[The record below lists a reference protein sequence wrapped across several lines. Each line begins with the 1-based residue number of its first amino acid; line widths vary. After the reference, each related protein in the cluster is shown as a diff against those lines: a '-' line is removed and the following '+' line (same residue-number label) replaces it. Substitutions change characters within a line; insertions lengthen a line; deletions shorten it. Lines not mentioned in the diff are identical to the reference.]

1 LDSKRK
7 FLEAATRY
15 YELSLIG
22 ATGRKDAM
30 VDENE
35 LMMSL
40 SLALSCTVLAPAGTQ
55 RSRMLSTLF
64 KDERCPGLPM
74 YPLLEKVFKER
85 ILGREEV
92 EAFSKTLS
100 PHQLAIL
107 PDGSTVLDRS
117 VMQHNLSA
125 LSKLYC
131 NISFEELG
139 AILGVSSDKA
149 ESIASDMI
157 MEGRLV
163 ANVDQIDGFISFKQE
178 EGLVQWDKRIQDV
191 CVKVNSIVEDMQ
203 KSVQAVV

>member
-1 LDSKRK
+1 
-7 FLEAATRY
+7 
-15 YELSLIG
+15 
-22 ATGRKDAM
+22 
-30 VDENE
+30 
-35 LMMSL
+35 
-40 SLALSCTVLAPAGTQ
+40 
-55 RSRMLSTLF
+55 
-64 KDERCPGLPM
+64 M

-157 MEGRLV
+157 MEVG
-163 ANVDQIDGFISFKQE
+163 GFLPSSRSEINTPHYTASCFILTHARFTPHHTSGQVGGECGPDRWVYFIPAGGSFDPV
-178 EGLVQWDKRIQDV
+178 G
-191 CVKVNSIVEDMQ
+191 
-203 KSVQAVV
+203 